1 MMEIVLF
8 PLPTPI
14 VKIGDDVSEI
24 LISSAEKNVGGF
36 KEGDVLVVTSKI
48 VSTAGG
54 RVIDL
59 TKVSPSEFACSIA
72 KLIDKPPSHVEV
84 ILREARSIVRMRQ
97 KVIVTETKHG
107 FICANSGVDQSNVQ
121 GEKCAVT
128 LPKDPDK
135 NARDIRKAIKKRC
148 DVDVAVIISD
158 TFGRP
163 FRQGVLNVAV
173 GCSGLIPVIDLRGKE
188 DLFGY
193 KLQSTEIAVADELAA
208 TAGLLMGQTD
218 ARIPAV
224 IIRGYRYKKGEIT
237 ARKIIR
243 EPETDIFR

>member
-1 MMEIVLF
+1 MKEIVLF

-24 LISSAEKNVGGF
+24 LIDSAEKNTGGF
-36 KEGDVLVVTSKI
+36 KEGDVLIVTSKI
-48 VSTAGG
+48 ISTAEEC
-54 RVIDL
+54 VIDL

-72 KLIDKPPSHVEV
+72 GLVDKDPSHVEV
-84 ILREARSIVRMRQ
+84 ILREALSIVRMRQ
-97 KVIVTETKHG
+97 KVIITETKHG
-107 FICANSGVDQSNVQ
+107 FICANSGVDQSNVE

-135 NARDIRKAIKKRC
+135 NARDIRKVIKERC
-148 DVDVAVIISD
+148 GIDVAVIVSD

-163 FRQGVLNVAV
+163 FRKGVLNVAV
-173 GCSGLIPVIDLRGKE
+173 GCSGLIPVVDLRGEE

-193 KLQSTEIAVADELAA
+193 KLQSTEIAVADELAVA
-208 TAGLLMGQTD
+208 AGLLMGQTN
-218 ARIPAV
+218 AKIPAV
-224 IIRGYRYKKGEIT
+224 IIRRYRYKKGEIP
-237 ARKIIR
+237 AKKIIR

>member
-1 MMEIVLF
+1 MEIALF
-8 PLPTPI
+8 SLPTPI

-24 LISSAEKNVGGF
+24 LIGSAEKNAMGF
-36 KEGDVLVVTSKI
+36 KEGDILVVTSKI
-48 VSTAGG
+48 ISIAEG

-59 TKVSPSEFACSIA
+59 AKVSPSEFACSIA
-72 KLIDKPPSHVEV
+72 GLVDKSPSHVEV

-97 KVIVTETKHG
+97 KVIITETKHG
-107 FICANSGVDQSNVQ
+107 FICANSGVDQSNVE
-121 GEKCAVT
+121 GENCAVI

-135 NARDIRKAIKKRC
+135 NARDIRKEIKERC
-148 DVDVAVIISD
+148 GVDVAVIVSD

-163 FRQGVLNVAV
+163 FRQGVLNITV
-173 GCSGLIPVIDLRGKE
+173 GCSGLIPVVDLRGEE

-208 TAGLLMGQTD
+208 AAGLLMGQTD

-224 IIRGYRYKKGEIT
+224 IIRGYRYKKGEIL
-237 ARKIIR
+237 ARKIVR
-243 EPETDIFR
+243 EPESDIFR